1 MVIPLPKPLVIA
13 AELSVY
19 IPFHFWRMVY
29 IYSADREFL
38 RGSEHENKPH
48 LYGGWGYGIGQST
61 QYTTWS
67 TNVVAPQAMTMTH
80 VPPPYEDY
88 TGRAMFAAFC
98 CCWPLGLWALLKASE
113 ARKSYQ
119 VGDSET
125 ARSQADQARQLSN
138 ISIGVGCASF
148 VLLFTFIVLYY
159 TVILYSFSDWGS
171 WKNCPICYQDT

>member
-1 MVIPLPKPLVIA
+1 M
-13 AELSVY
+13 E
-19 IPFHFWRMVY
+19 
-29 IYSADREFL
+29 
-38 RGSEHENKPH
+38 
-48 LYGGWGYGIGQST
+48 GYGIGQST

-98 CCWPLGLWALLKASE
+98 CCWPLGLCALIKASE

-159 TVILYSFSDWGS
+159 TKFAMTLTSNETDAPSAKINLQ
-171 WKNCPICYQDT
+171 KE